1 GGATISLNRA
11 RALASEG
18 RLYAGREQTELS
30 QGARRRGVTVL
41 DADTAEGRTVA
52 ASLGATDLDRWGRRL
67 ERAVELPVLGVVAA
81 YLREQ
86 NERWRCA
93 ALRGLGDKVTTL
105 DLRPL
110 GSSRRLGDR
119 LVLVDA
125 DDPFLHEAE
134 RLRSTRPHAA
144 AFALLDHILDHLDLG
159 SDRRARLLAPLA
171 ARALEEAA
179 AFGPKPEP
187 SAPEPSAPEPSA

>member
-1 GGATISLNRA
+1 SLLQGALAQPGAFRHLPSLFYRRLIPLRGGATISLNRA

-30 QGARRRGVTVL
+30 QGARRRGGTVL
-41 DADTAEGRTVA
+41 DADAAEGRTVA
-52 ASLGATDLDRWGRRL
+52 ASLGATALDRWGRRL

-110 GSSRRLGDR
+110 GS
-119 LVLVDA
+119 
-125 DDPFLHEAE
+125 
-134 RLRSTRPHAA
+134 
-144 AFALLDHILDHLDLG
+144 
-159 SDRRARLLAPLA
+159 
-171 ARALEEAA
+171 
-179 AFGPKPEP
+179 
-187 SAPEPSAPEPSA
+187 